1 MLNQPSSPP
10 KSEPKPVTE
19 FWRPEWVALPRL
31 TLARRLFRHFAKF
44 LLWLITVFT
53 MRVTVRGMENFPKKG
68 PALVLINHLGDA
80 DAVLLGAAIPY
91 PIDALGKI
99 ELHEHPAVGR
109 IFRGYG
115 VIWIH
120 RGRPDRKALHAA
132 LEGLAEGRV
141 IAMAPEGRES
151 VTGALEDGNE
161 GAAFIALK
169 SGAPI
174 VPIVMTGTENSN
186 TYGHLKRLKRAQ
198 VTLTVGKPFTLKESA
213 DRRTR
218 LQDGTRQIMEKLASM
233 LPETYRGNYNS
244 FI

>member
-1 MLNQPSSPP
+1 MQNQPSSP
-10 KSEPKPVTE
+10 PKPVTE
-19 FWRPEWVALPRL
+19 FWRPEWVGLPRL
-31 TLARRLFRHFAKF
+31 TLARRIYRRFALLLFKVMTF
-44 LLWLITVFT
+44 FT
-53 MRVTVRGMENFPKKG
+53 MRPTVTGKENFPKKG
-68 PALVLINHLGDA
+68 PALVIINHLGDA
-80 DAVLLGAAIPY
+80 DAVLLGASIPY

-109 IFRGYG
+109 IFRAYG

-132 LEGLAEGRV
+132 LEGLVEGRV

-151 VTGALEDGNE
+151 LTGALEPGNE

-186 TYGHLKRLKRAQ
+186 TYGHLKRFKRAK
-198 VTLTVGKPFTLKESA
+198 VTLTVGKPFILKEPT

-218 LQDGTRQIMEKLASM
+218 LQEGTRQIMETLAGM
-233 LPETYRGNYNS
+233 LPEAYRGNYRS
-244 FI
+244 HP

>member
-1 MLNQPSSPP
+1 MQTQPSSQ
-10 KSEPKPVTE
+10 PKPVTE
-19 FWRPEWVALPRL
+19 FWRPEWVGLPRL
-31 TLARRLFRHFAKF
+31 TLARRTFRHFAQS
-44 LLWLITVFT
+44 LLWLIALFT
-53 MRVTVRGMENFPKKG
+53 MKCKVQGMENFPKKG

-80 DAVLLGAAIPY
+80 DAVLLGASIPY

-99 ELHEHPAVGR
+99 ELHEQPVVGR
-109 IFRGYG
+109 LFRAYG

-151 VTGALEDGNE
+151 VTGALEDGNQ

-174 VPIVMTGTENSN
+174 VPIVMTGTENERI
-186 TYGHLKRLKRAQ
+186 YGNMKKFRRTP
-198 VTLTVGKPFTLKESA
+198 VTFTVGKPFVLHEPLN
-213 DRRTR
+213 RHTR
-218 LQDGTRQIMEKLASM
+218 LQEGTRQIMETLASL
-233 LPETYRGNYNS
+233 LPESYRGYYNS
-244 FI
+244 HS

>member
-1 MLNQPSSPP
+1 M
-10 KSEPKPVTE
+10 
-19 FWRPEWVALPRL
+19 
-31 TLARRLFRHFAKF
+31 
-44 LLWLITVFT
+44 LWLIALLTT
-53 MRVTVRGMENFPKKG
+53 KTRVCGMENFPKKG
-68 PALVLINHLGDA
+68 PALVIINHLGDA
-80 DAVLLGAAIPY
+80 DAVMLGASLPY

-99 ELHEHPAVGR
+99 ELHEHPVVGGV
-109 IFRGYG
+109 FRAYG

-120 RGRPDRKALHAA
+120 RGRPDRRALHAA

-174 VPIVMTGTENSN
+174 VPVVMTGTENSN
-186 TYGHLKRLKRAQ
+186 VYGHMKRLKRAP
-198 VTLTVGKPFTLKESA
+198 VTFTVGKPFVLQASA

-218 LQDGTRQIMEKLASM
+218 LQDGTRQIMEELAAM
-233 LPETYRGNYNS
+233 LPESYRGNYRS
-244 FI
+244 PS

>member
-1 MLNQPSSPP
+1 MQNQPSSP
-10 KSEPKPVTE
+10 PKPVTE
-19 FWRPEWVALPRL
+19 FWRPDWVALPRL

-44 LLWLITVFT
+44 LLWLITLFT
-53 MRVTVRGMENFPKKG
+53 MKARVSGMENFPEKG

-80 DAVLLGAAIPY
+80 DAVLLGASIPY

-99 ELHEHPAVGR
+99 ELHEHPVVGG
-109 IFRGYG
+109 IFRAYG

-132 LEGLAEGRV
+132 LAGLAEGRV

-151 VTGALEDGNE
+151 VTGALEDGHQ

-169 SGAPI
+169 SGAPV

-186 TYGHLKRLKRAQ
+186 IYGHIKRFKRAA
-198 VTLTVGKPFTLKESA
+198 VTLTVGKPFVLQEAT
-213 DRRTR
+213 DRHTR
-218 LQDGTRQIMEKLASM
+218 LQEGTRQIMQTLAGL
-233 LPETYRGNYNS
+233 LPESYRGHYK
-244 FI
+244 

>member
-1 MLNQPSSPP
+1 MQNQPSSL
-10 KSEPKPVTE
+10 PKPVTE
-19 FWRPEWVALPRL
+19 FWRPDWVALPRL
-31 TLARRLFRHFAKF
+31 TPARRIFRHFAQF
-44 LLWLITVFT
+44 LLWLIALFT
-53 MRVTVRGMENFPKKG
+53 MKAKVSGMENFPKKG

-80 DAVLLGAAIPY
+80 DSVLLGACIPY
-91 PIDALGKI
+91 PIDALAKI
-99 ELHEHPAVGR
+99 ELHEHPAVGG
-109 IFRGYG
+109 IFRAFG

-141 IAMAPEGRES
+141 IGMAPEGRES
-151 VTGALEDGNE
+151 LTGALEDGNE

-174 VPIVMTGTENSN
+174 VPVVMTGTENARI
-186 TYGHLKRLKRAQ
+186 YGNMKKLRRTP
-198 VTLTVGKPFTLKESA
+198 VTLTVGKPFLLQEPA

-233 LPETYRGNYNS
+233 LPESYRGNYS
-244 FI
+244 SPP

>member
-1 MLNQPSSPP
+1 MQNQPSSL
-10 KSEPKPVTE
+10 PKPVTE

-31 TLARRLFRHFAKF
+31 TPARRIFRHFAQSM
-44 LLWLITVFT
+44 LWLIALLT
-53 MRVTVRGMENFPKKG
+53 MKSRVCGLENFPKKG
-68 PALVLINHLGDA
+68 PALVIINHLGDA
-80 DAVLLGAAIPY
+80 DAVLLGASIPY

-99 ELHEHPAVGR
+99 ELHEHPVVGG

-120 RGRPDRKALHAA
+120 RGRPDRRALHAA

-151 VTGALEDGNE
+151 ITGALEDGNE

-174 VPIVMTGTENSN
+174 VPIVMTGTENSH
-186 TYGHLKRLKRAQ
+186 TYGHMKRFKRAP
-198 VTLTVGKPFTLKESA
+198 VTFTVGKPFVLQEPA

-218 LQDGTRQIMEKLASM
+218 LQDGTRQIMEKLAAM
-233 LPETYRGNYNS
+233 LPESYRGNYS
-244 FI
+244 SLS

>member
-1 MLNQPSSPP
+1 
-10 KSEPKPVTE
+10 
-19 FWRPEWVALPRL
+19 
-31 TLARRLFRHFAKF
+31 
-44 LLWLITVFT
+44 
-53 MRVTVRGMENFPKKG
+53 MENLPKKG
-68 PALVLINHLGDA
+68 PALVIINHLGDA
-80 DAVLLGAAIPY
+80 DAVLLGASLPY

-99 ELHEHPAVGR
+99 ELHEHPVVGG
-109 IFRGYG
+109 IFRAYG

-174 VPIVMTGTENSN
+174 VPVVMTGTENSHI
-186 TYGHLKRLKRAQ
+186 YGHMKRFKRAP
-198 VTLTVGKPFTLKESA
+198 VTFTVGKPFVLHESA
-213 DRRTR
+213 NRRTR
-218 LQDGTRQIMEKLASM
+218 LQDGTRQIMETLADM
-233 LPETYRGNYNS
+233 LPESYRGSYNS
-244 FI
+244 HS

>member
-1 MLNQPSSPP
+1 MQNQPSSL
-10 KSEPKPVTE
+10 PKPVTE
-19 FWRPEWVALPRL
+19 FWRPEWVDLPKL
-31 TLARRLFRHFAKF
+31 TPARRIFRNFAQSM
-44 LLWLITVFT
+44 LWLIALLT
-53 MRVTVRGMENFPKKG
+53 MKCTKKGMENFPKQG
-68 PALVLINHLGDA
+68 PALVIINHLGDA
-80 DAVLLGAAIPY
+80 DAVLLGASIPF

-99 ELHEHPAVGR
+99 ELHEHPIVGGV
-109 IFRGYG
+109 FRGYG

-132 LEGLAEGRV
+132 LEGLAQGRI

-174 VPIVMTGTENSN
+174 VPIVMTGTENERI
-186 TYGHLKRLKRAQ
+186 YGNMKRFRRTP
-198 VTLTVGKPFTLKESA
+198 VTFTVGKPFHLKESA

-218 LQDGTRQIMEKLASM
+218 LQDGTRQIMETLASM
-233 LPETYRGNYNS
+233 LPESYRGNYNS
-244 FI
+244 LP